1 MMNKRDS
8 NNFSVRKR
16 LISFKY
22 AFNGIVYLIKS
33 QHNAWI
39 HLSAAT
45 IVVIAGFYFSISL
58 PEWILLSLTIGMV
71 FTAEA
76 FNTAIETI
84 MDKVSPEYDKT
95 TGRIK
100 DIAAGAVLIAALA
113 ALIVG
118 GLIFAPKVMEQFN

>member
-1 MMNKRDS
+1 MNKRDN

-16 LISFKY
+16 LIGFKY

-39 HLSAAT
+39 HLSAAA
-45 IVVIAGFYFSISL
+45 IVIAVGFYYSISIS
-58 PEWILLSLTIGMV
+58 EWILLALTIGMV